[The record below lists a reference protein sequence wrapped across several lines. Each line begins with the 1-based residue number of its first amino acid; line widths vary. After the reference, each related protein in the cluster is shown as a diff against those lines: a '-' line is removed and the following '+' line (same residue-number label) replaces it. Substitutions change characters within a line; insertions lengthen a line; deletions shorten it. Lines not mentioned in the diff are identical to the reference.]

1 MARLPRQHSGFTL
14 LEVLVAFVILAGVL
28 GVVMR
33 ISAQAM
39 DTSLRA
45 AERQQALMLARS
57 QLDRVLARR
66 ELLPGSERGDFD
78 LAGFHWELDVMPF
91 TFPEQE
97 NEPLE
102 TIILPYRIDLRVY
115 WGQSYELQLTTLRL
129 GVAP

>member
-39 DTSLRA
+39 DASLRA

-97 NEPLE
+97 NELLE

-115 WGQSYELQLTTLRL
+115 WGQNYELQLTTLRL